1 METKMLNL
9 AIGKLSDEVD
19 TLKKQVTELLNEVT
33 KLKSI
38 NSTVHLVKE
47 EKVESN
53 NDILLDTKEVMKI
66 LGVCYNSLYKLVR
79 EGLIKPIKINQKRVR
94 FTKISILNYIQ
105 SQAYS
110 L

>member
-19 TLKKQVTELLNEVT
+19 TLKRQVTELLSEV
-33 KLKSI
+33 KILKSNI
-38 NSTVHLVKE
+38 SSEQEIKE
-47 EKVESN
+47 VKVESN

-94 FTKISILNYIQ
+94 FTKISILKYIQ
-105 SQAYS
+105 SVS
-110 L
+110 

>member
-1 METKMLNL
+1 MLNL

-19 TLKKQVTELLNEVT
+19 TLKRQVTELLSEV
-33 KLKSI
+33 KILKSNI
-38 NSTVHLVKE
+38 SSEQEIKE
-47 EKVESN
+47 VKVESN

-94 FTKISILNYIQ
+94 FTKISILKYIQ
-105 SQAYS
+105 SVS
-110 L
+110 

>member
-19 TLKKQVTELLNEVT
+19 TLKKQVTELLSEV
-33 KLKSI
+33 KRLKSNI
-38 NSTVHLVKE
+38 SSEQEIKE
-47 EKVESN
+47 VKVESN

-94 FTKISILNYIQ
+94 FTKISILKYIQ
-105 SQAYS
+105 SVS
-110 L
+110 